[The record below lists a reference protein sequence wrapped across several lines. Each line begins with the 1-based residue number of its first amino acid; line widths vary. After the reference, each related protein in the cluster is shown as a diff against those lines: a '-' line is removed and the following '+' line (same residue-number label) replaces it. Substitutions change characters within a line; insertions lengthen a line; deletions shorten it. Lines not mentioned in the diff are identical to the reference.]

1 MQLARLIGIL
11 VVFGVP
17 AIIGG
22 GIIYGFFHSFV
33 AMWIYEAL
41 LIAFAIR
48 TACKACCK
56 PAPSEH

>member
-33 AMWIYEAL
+33 AVWIYEAL
-41 LIAFAIR
+41 LLVLAVKVA
-48 TACKACCK
+48 TKACSK
-56 PAPSEH
+56 PAASEH